1 MINELLVIMGLIVFN
16 GLLSMAEIAIISS
29 KKSRLEN
36 MAKKGSTG
44 AKKALELS
52 SRPTRFLSSVQ
63 IGITVIGI
71 LTGIFSG
78 QGLIEFFILKLQAFG
93 LGKEPAELL
102 SVFVV
107 VTIVTFGSLIIGE
120 LIPKRIGLNKP
131 EKIAAFIAP
140 FMKLVALVAS
150 PLIWLLSVTTDGIL
164 RLFGIHG
171 HKEDTQVT
179 EEEVIEIIAQGTSS
193 GTIEELEQD
202 MMERVLLLGDR
213 SVASLMTNRIEIE
226 WLDMHASQDNILEAI
241 AKSNHSMFPVCD
253 HELDKVSGILN
264 AKKFLLALQAGLK
277 PEIRYLLDPVKVI
290 PENMKALTAVEEF
303 KANKIKMAIVVD
315 EFGAVQGVV
324 TQLDLFESIVAEHDM
339 PDDENEISIIQ
350 RDENSYLIDALLPF
364 EEFLQYFEIEDVAP
378 EDRSG
383 FHTMGGFILHLTK
396 QIPKTGERFEWKN
409 FLFEVVDMDGNRI
422 DKIMM
427 TIQQTELNP

>member
-1 MINELLVIMGLIVFN
+1 MINELLVILGLIVFN
-16 GLLSMAEIAIISS
+16 GLLSMAEIAILSS

-36 MAKKGSTG
+36 MVKKGSKG
-44 AKKALELS
+44 AKKALELA

-63 IGITVIGI
+63 IGITVK
-71 LTGIFSG
+71 
-78 QGLIEFFILKLQAFG
+78 FFTARLAFMG
-93 LGKEPAELL
+93 LGTEPAELL

-107 VTIVTFGSLIIGE
+107 VSIVTFASLVIGE
-120 LIPKRIGLNKP
+120 LIPKRLGLNTP

-140 FMKLVALVAS
+140 FMKFIALVAS
-150 PLIWLLSVTTDGIL
+150 PLIWLLSATTDGIL

-226 WLDMHASQDNILEAI
+226 WLDMHASDESILETI
-241 AKSNHSMFPVCD
+241 AKSNHSLFPVCD
-253 HELDKVSGILN
+253 KELDKIAGILN
-264 AKKFLLALQAGLK
+264 AKKFLLALQTGNK
-277 PEIRYLLDPVKVI
+277 PEIRDLLDPVKVI

-303 KANKIKMAIVVD
+303 KANKTKMAVVVD
-315 EFGAVQGVV
+315 EFGAVQGVI
-324 TQLDLFESIVAEHDM
+324 TQPDLFESIVAEHDM
-339 PDDENEISIIQ
+339 PDEENEISIIQ

-427 TIQQTELNP
+427 TIQQAELNS